1 MTTPDFKDHFSRHAE
16 LYRRFRPTYPPEVFA
31 WLASL
36 CEHHD
41 RALDVGTG
49 NGQAAHGLAPHFAE
63 VIATDASASQIAQ
76 SEPHPKIRYAVAPAE
91 DASRDRAQP
100 PVGSEGGELV
110 AAGSVD
116 LVLAA
121 QALHWFDF
129 ERFFAECRRVLRP
142 GGVVAALTYYH
153 PNVTPEIDPIL
164 HRYIDHVR
172 ADWPPERRFVD
183 TGYRTIDFPFQPEIA
198 LPSSLVMR
206 LDLDL
211 EGFAGYLATWS
222 AAQRHRERTGLDPR
236 AGFLTELAAAW
247 GAPALTRPVTFPLG
261 GRIGR

>member
-1 MTTPDFKDHFSRHAE
+1 MSDFKDHFSRHAE
-16 LYRRFRPTYPPEVFA
+16 LYRRYRPTYPPEVFS

-36 CEHHD
+36 CDHHD

-63 VIATDASASQIAQ
+63 VIATDASASQIAHA
-76 SEPHPKIRYAVAPAE
+76 EPHPKVRYAVAPAE
-91 DASRDRAQP
+91 DASVDRSLANP
-100 PVGSEGGELV
+100 TATLIEAS
-110 AAGSVD
+110 SVD

-183 TGYRTIDFPFQPEIA
+183 TGYRTIAFPFQPEIA
-198 LPSSLVMR
+198 LPPHLVMS

-211 EGFAGYLATWS
+211 DGFAGYLATWS
-222 AAQRHRERTGLDPR
+222 AAQHHRERTGLDPR
-236 AGFLTELAAAW
+236 AAFLDELAAVW
-247 GAPALTRPVTFPLG
+247 GNPALTRPVTFPLG
-261 GRIGR
+261 GRIGRR